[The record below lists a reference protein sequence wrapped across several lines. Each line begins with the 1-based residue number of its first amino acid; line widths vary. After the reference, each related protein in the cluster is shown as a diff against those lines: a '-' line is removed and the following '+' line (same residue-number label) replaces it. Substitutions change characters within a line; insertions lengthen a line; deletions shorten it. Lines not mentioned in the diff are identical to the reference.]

1 MKKYEFTGETKML
14 GGITLRRIRALISFG
29 SVTAGDV
36 GGWIESEKNLSHAS
50 NAWVYGNARVSGEAQ
65 VYGAADVLTIGP
77 IGSRSATLTIHPDTT
92 CGVRFTTGC
101 FSGSRDEFVAAVAE
115 RHPSGKYRDQYDLA
129 VKLADI
135 TIVTAEIK

>member
-50 NAWVYGNARVSGEAQ
+50 NAWVLGDAQVYGNAQVSGNAWVHGSVRVYGNARVSGDAWVHGSVR
-65 VYGAADVLTIGP
+65 VYGNARVP
-77 IGSRSATLTIHPDTT
+77 RH
-92 CGVRFTTGC
+92 
-101 FSGSRDEFVAAVAE
+101 AE
-115 RHPSGKYRDQYDLA
+115 HGRGG
-129 VKLADI
+129 
-135 TIVTAEIK
+135 

>member
-50 NAWVYGNARVSGEAQ
+50 NAWVSGNAR

-101 FSGSRDEFVAAVAE
+101 FSGSRDEFVAEVAE